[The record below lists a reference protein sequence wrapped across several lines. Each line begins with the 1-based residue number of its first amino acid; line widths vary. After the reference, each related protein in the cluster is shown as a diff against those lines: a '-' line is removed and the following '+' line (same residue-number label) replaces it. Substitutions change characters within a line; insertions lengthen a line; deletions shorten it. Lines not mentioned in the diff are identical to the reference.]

1 MGETETETVELPNP
15 MEESE
20 ATPGKAPDTSL
31 KRKAEDEVPEE
42 DSSKRVKHTDESDD
56 KAPGDDAA
64 PLERQSSP
72 SHEHRDDKEP
82 GDDAAPL
89 QGEAPPTDERRDDTT
104 SSQRQPSPS
113 RGDAAS
119 PQRRPSL
126 SHDHRDSATSLQRQQ
141 SPSHGR
147 HEDDAKES
155 APSTVAVEDRRKQVM
170 QEEKRRGKRLFG
182 GLMSTLSQTSNT
194 SQQQKRRQE
203 IERRQ
208 QDRMQKQKAEDDQRR
223 TERLEKLRAV
233 RMADQIVFE
242 EQVMKKKHEKRLAT
256 ARFLRTRAEP
266 AIFYLPWRT
275 TSSQKDMIEDQIEQA
290 RIANEREVEQFKARK
305 QRHIE
310 RYGPPTR
317 QRSVT
322 PDEPAAARAPEGESP
337 PQSPRH
343 GSADKPQVQERRASS
358 DGHKGHHDELGGDLE
373 EAEEDMVIY

>member
-1 MGETETETVELPNP
+1 MATMGETATETETFEPKP
-15 MEESE
+15 IEEGQP
-20 ATPGKAPDTSL
+20 TPGKGPDTSL
-31 KRKAEDEVPEE
+31 KRKAEDEAAVE
-42 DSSKRVKHTDESDD
+42 DSPKRVKHDD
-56 KAPGDDAA
+56 DDND
-64 PLERQSSP
+64 
-72 SHEHRDDKEP
+72 DDKEP
-82 GDDAAPL
+82 GSDAVAPS
-89 QGEAPPTDERRDDTT
+89 ERQPSERQP
-104 SSQRQPSPS
+104 SERQPSERQPSERQPSERQPSERQPSPS
-113 RGDAAS
+113 PD
-119 PQRRPSL
+119 RR
-126 SHDHRDSATSLQRQQ
+126 
-141 SPSHGR
+141 
-147 HEDDAKES
+147 DDGKDG
-155 APSTVAVEDRRKQVM
+155 APPPAPAEDRRKQAI

-208 QDRMQKQKAEDDQRR
+208 QDRMQKQKTEDDQRR

-242 EQVMKKKHEKRLAT
+242 EEVMKKKHEKRLAM

-266 AIFYLPWRT
+266 AIFYLPYRT
-275 TSSQKDMIEDQIEQA
+275 TAAQKEIIDDQIEKA
-290 RIANEREVEQFKARK
+290 RVAVDKEVEQFKVRK

-337 PQSPRH
+337 PQSPH
-343 GSADKPQVQERRASS
+343 HSPDKPQVQERRASS
-358 DGHKGHHDELGGDLE
+358 DGHKGHHDELGDDLE